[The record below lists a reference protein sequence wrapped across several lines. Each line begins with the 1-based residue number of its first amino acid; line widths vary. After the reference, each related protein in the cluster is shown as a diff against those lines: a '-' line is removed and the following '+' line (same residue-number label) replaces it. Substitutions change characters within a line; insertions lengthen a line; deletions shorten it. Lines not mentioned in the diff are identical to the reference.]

1 MAIGSVLGFWGLSF
15 LLVLTPGADWAYMI
29 RAGLRGRAVLP
40 SLAGLLVGHLALV
53 ALVAAGVA
61 ALVARRPEVLAVLT
75 VLGAAYLVWLG
86 VGGLLRPAGPAAVT
100 VDGSGSRIGEAVRGA
115 GVSGLNPKVLLL
127 FLAVLPQFTDPGGG
141 WSLGF
146 QILLLGLVH
155 VVGCAAV
162 YAGVGVGAR
171 AVLAARPAAAR
182 VVSRCSG
189 PRAPPRC
196 SSATRR
202 DRQFALSRTSV
213 RVAGYGRTGARPGGP
228 VVLRRSVRGTG
239 RSVPACPPTRTTPP
253 AATPPAAT
261 SLPRTPPPPAP
272 PSPSP
277 TTRRPRCAV
286 PAAR

>member
-1 MAIGSVLGFWGLSF
+1 MAIGSVFGFWGLSF

-40 SLAGLLVGHLALV
+40 SLAGLLAGHLALV

-86 VGGLLRPAGPAAVT
+86 VGALLRPAGPVAVT
-100 VDGSGSRIGEAVRGA
+100 VDGSGSRVGSGIGSRIGEAVRGA

-141 WSLGF
+141 WSLGL

-182 VVSRCSG
+182 VLSRCSG
-189 PRAPPRC
+189 
-196 SSATRR
+196 
-202 DRQFALSRTSV
+202 ALMALLG
-213 RVAGYGRTGARPGGP
+213 VALLAGQLVG
-228 VVLRRSVRGTG
+228 
-239 RSVPACPPTRTTPP
+239 
-253 AATPPAAT
+253 
-261 SLPRTPPPPAP
+261 
-272 PSPSP
+272 
-277 TTRRPRCAV
+277 
-286 PAAR
+286 

>member
-1 MAIGSVLGFWGLSF
+1 MAIGSMFGFWGLSF

-40 SLAGLLVGHLALV
+40 SLAGLLAGHLALV

-86 VGGLLRPAGPAAVT
+86 VGALLRPAGPVAVT
-100 VDGSGSRIGEAVRGA
+100 VDGSGSRIGSRVGSGIGEAVRGA

-141 WSLGF
+141 WSLGL

-182 VVSRCSG
+182 VLSRCSG
-189 PRAPPRC
+189 
-196 SSATRR
+196 
-202 DRQFALSRTSV
+202 ALMALLG
-213 RVAGYGRTGARPGGP
+213 VALLAGQLVG
-228 VVLRRSVRGTG
+228 
-239 RSVPACPPTRTTPP
+239 
-253 AATPPAAT
+253 
-261 SLPRTPPPPAP
+261 
-272 PSPSP
+272 
-277 TTRRPRCAV
+277 
-286 PAAR
+286 

>member
-1 MAIGSVLGFWGLSF
+1 MAIGSVFGFWGLSF

-40 SLAGLLVGHLALV
+40 SLAGLLAGHLALV

-86 VGGLLRPAGPAAVT
+86 VGALLRPAGPVAVT
-100 VDGSGSRIGEAVRGA
+100 VDGSGSRIGSGIGEAVRGA

-182 VVSRCSG
+182 VLSRCSG
-189 PRAPPRC
+189 
-196 SSATRR
+196 
-202 DRQFALSRTSV
+202 ALMALLG
-213 RVAGYGRTGARPGGP
+213 VALLAGQLVG
-228 VVLRRSVRGTG
+228 
-239 RSVPACPPTRTTPP
+239 
-253 AATPPAAT
+253 
-261 SLPRTPPPPAP
+261 
-272 PSPSP
+272 
-277 TTRRPRCAV
+277 
-286 PAAR
+286 

>member
-1 MAIGSVLGFWGLSF
+1 MAIGSVFGFWGLSF

-40 SLAGLLVGHLALV
+40 SLAGLLAGHLALV

-86 VGGLLRPAGPAAVT
+86 VGALLRPAGPVAVT
-100 VDGSGSRIGEAVRGA
+100 VDGSGSRIGSRVGSGIGSGIGEAVRGA

-141 WSLGF
+141 WSLGL

-182 VVSRCSG
+182 VLSRCSG
-189 PRAPPRC
+189 
-196 SSATRR
+196 
-202 DRQFALSRTSV
+202 ALMALLG
-213 RVAGYGRTGARPGGP
+213 VALLAGQLVG
-228 VVLRRSVRGTG
+228 
-239 RSVPACPPTRTTPP
+239 
-253 AATPPAAT
+253 
-261 SLPRTPPPPAP
+261 
-272 PSPSP
+272 
-277 TTRRPRCAV
+277 
-286 PAAR
+286 

>member
-1 MAIGSVLGFWGLSF
+1 MFGFWGLSF

-40 SLAGLLVGHLALV
+40 SLAGLLAGHLALV

-86 VGGLLRPAGPAAVT
+86 VGALLRPAGPVAVT
-100 VDGSGSRIGEAVRGA
+100 VDGSGSRIGSRVGSGIGEAVRGA

-141 WSLGF
+141 WSLGL

-182 VVSRCSG
+182 VLSRCSG
-189 PRAPPRC
+189 
-196 SSATRR
+196 
-202 DRQFALSRTSV
+202 ALMALLG
-213 RVAGYGRTGARPGGP
+213 VALLAGQLVG
-228 VVLRRSVRGTG
+228 
-239 RSVPACPPTRTTPP
+239 
-253 AATPPAAT
+253 
-261 SLPRTPPPPAP
+261 
-272 PSPSP
+272 
-277 TTRRPRCAV
+277 
-286 PAAR
+286 